1 MKKIFTPI
9 KIGNLEIK
17 NRVMMAAM
25 ENGHANV
32 GGEVTDNIIAFF
44 TERAKNDVGLIMS
57 GSMAVT
63 PEGRGLPTQ
72 LCLYD
77 ETLLP
82 GMKKMIDKVH
92 EVGSLMGAQI
102 YHAGRQATEAI
113 TGIQPIAPTAM
124 PCEIL
129 GNNPREMNE
138 NDFKTVLDAFVLG
151 ARRSVDIGFDM
162 IELHFAHGYLLHSFL
177 SPHSNKR
184 TDKYGGS
191 LENRMR
197 YPLEVLDAMIKEVN
211 GAIPVIVR
219 VSINEFLED
228 GMGFEESKE
237 VCLECEKH
245 GADAISISAASY
257 DSVEYIIQ
265 PMFIPQGFLV
275 DYAKQVKEVLSIP
288 VIVAGRLNSAAL
300 IEDIIDTGKA
310 DMVAI
315 GRGLIADEELVSK
328 IKKEDYASIRYCIAC
343 NQGCIDKVF
352 VGQGAQ
358 CLVNPRAGYELT
370 RNIKSCSI
378 PKKVVI
384 IGAGPAGLEAARIAK
399 LCGHDVLVLDK
410 VTKIGGKLELLAI
423 PPEKD
428 TFIEF
433 RDYLYG
439 QMTQLGVKFEQLEV
453 KTADQLAPYNPDVV
467 IVAVGATQLT
477 PPFPVAEG
485 ADVVMAE
492 DVLTG
497 REKVGKTTVVIGG
510 GLVGAETAKHL
521 CTQDKDVH
529 IVEMLDSIGR
539 DYGAT
544 YIGHNM
550 SFLTSK
556 GVISHVN
563 SRVVAI
569 EKGKVILDHDT
580 IEADTVIVAVG
591 YEPNTELAEELKKVY
606 KKVYTIGDAKLPRR
620 VLDAVSEGFEIAN
633 QI

>member
-1 MKKIFTPI
+1 MKKLFTPI

-25 ENGHANV
+25 ENGHANA
-32 GGEVTDNIIAFF
+32 GGAVTDEITAFF
-44 TERAKNDVGLIMS
+44 VERAKNNVGLIVT

-72 LCLYD
+72 LCLYN
-77 ETLLP
+77 EALLP
-82 GMKKMIDKVH
+82 GIKGMIDKVH
-92 EVGSLMGAQI
+92 EAGSLMGAQI

-113 TGIQPIAPTAM
+113 TGIQPIAPSAI
-124 PCEIL
+124 PCQIL
-129 GNNPREMNE
+129 GNDPREMTE
-138 NDFKTVLDAFVLG
+138 EDFKIVLEAFVQG
-151 ARRSVDIGFDM
+151 ARRAVEVGFDM

-184 TDKYGGS
+184 ADQYGGS

-197 YPLEVLDAMIKEVN
+197 YPLEVLDAIIEEVK
-211 GAIPVIVR
+211 GEVPVIIR
-219 VSINEFLED
+219 VSISEFLED
-228 GMGFEESKE
+228 GLGVEECKK
-237 VCLECEKH
+237 VCLVAEKH

-257 DSVEYIIQ
+257 DSVEYVIQ
-265 PMFIPQGFLV
+265 PMFVPQGFLV
-275 DYAKQVKEVLSIP
+275 DYAKQVKELVSIP
-288 VIVAGRLNSAAL
+288 VIVAGRLNSAEL
-300 IEDIIDTGKA
+300 IEDIIDTEKA

-315 GRGLIADEELVSK
+315 GRGLIADEELFSK

-352 VGQGAQ
+352 VGEGAK

-370 RNIKSCSI
+370 RNIKTCSF

-384 IGAGPAGLEAARIAK
+384 IGAGPAGLEAARNAK

-428 TFIEF
+428 GFIEF

-439 QMTQLGVKFEQLEV
+439 QMTQLGIKFEQQDIQSAE
-453 KTADQLAPYNPDVV
+453 QLAQYKPDVV
-467 IVAVGATQLT
+467 IVAVGATQLA
-477 PPFPVAEG
+477 PPFLVAKD
-485 ADVVMAE
+485 AHVVMAE

-497 REKVGKTTVVIGG
+497 KEKVGQTVVVIGG

-521 CTQDKDVH
+521 STQDKDVH
-529 IVEMLDSIGR
+529 IVEMLDSIGK

-544 YIGHNM
+544 YVGHNM
-550 SFLTSK
+550 SFLANK
-556 GVISHVN
+556 GVINHINSKVN
-563 SRVVAI
+563 SV
-569 EKGKVILDHDT
+569 EKGKVILDNGT
-580 IEADTVIVAVG
+580 IEADSVVVAVG
-591 YEPNTELAEELKKVY
+591 YQPNTQLEERLKEVY
-606 KKVYTIGDAKLPRR
+606 DNVYTIGDAKSPRR